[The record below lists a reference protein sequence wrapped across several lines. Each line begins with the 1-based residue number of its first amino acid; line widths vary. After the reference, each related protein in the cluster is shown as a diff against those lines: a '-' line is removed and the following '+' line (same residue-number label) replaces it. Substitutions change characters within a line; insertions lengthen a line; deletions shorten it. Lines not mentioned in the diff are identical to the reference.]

1 MNEPQMINAAIAKF
15 PQTFGLRAFPG
26 KVFKIDSQSSYM
38 GQAYWLQ
45 PDPQPGKPE
54 TFGPEEPILYVY
66 VKSGAGEGDEW
77 LAFSKAASRELA
89 GQVVPLR

>member
-1 MNEPQMINAAIAKF
+1 MNDAKMIQTAIAKF
-15 PQTFGLRAFPG
+15 PVQFGLRAFPG
-26 KVFKIDSQSSYM
+26 KVFKIDACSSYM

-45 PDPQPGKPE
+45 SNPQPGKPE

-66 VKSGAGEGDEW
+66 VKSGDEW
-77 LAFSKAASRELA
+77 LAFSKGAERELA